1 MEKEATRDII
11 PHLVSI
17 GPNHYGNPKFSDME
31 TQKTELL
38 DLESREWNS
47 QKASSLTNALL
58 ELEEKTRKCYP
69 HSFNHMDGNAFVRMM
84 LTDAFFLINLFT
96 DYPKFRKGEELP
108 NRCIF
113 RTRWMLPYICEDLL
127 MLENQVPFFILA
139 KVYVVLTDNESAD
152 CLKKLALQFFKQ
164 VPLIG
169 KVAESCRSPENPKHL
184 LDLFHSSFVNQID
197 RGKHSPSSSS
207 HKMGTKFWVDNASTL
222 RSKGVTFIARD
233 REARLPLD
241 IEFSWLGLLRIPTFY
256 MDERIVRVLKNLLA
270 YEQGSRQVKPYF
282 SCVAVFFSNI
292 ATTKRDVKFLRE
304 AGIIQHQLQVLYEAV
319 EFSSDQDCLLKCEVE
334 RINRYAASVPGKFI
348 SYVKRILLPKFVPF
362 VLLFVTL
369 FLSLSPADTLKPFKI
384 RA

>member
-1 MEKEATRDII
+1 M
-11 PHLVSI
+11 
-17 GPNHYGNPKFSDME
+17 
-31 TQKTELL
+31 
-38 DLESREWNS
+38 
-47 QKASSLTNALL
+47 
-58 ELEEKTRKCYP
+58 
-69 HSFNHMDGNAFVRMM
+69 
-84 LTDAFFLINLFT
+84 
-96 DYPKFRKGEELP
+96 
-108 NRCIF
+108 
-113 RTRWMLPYICEDLL
+113 
-127 MLENQVPFFILA
+127 
-139 KVYVVLTDNESAD
+139 
-152 CLKKLALQFFKQ
+152 KKLALQFFKQ

-207 HKMGTKFWVDNASTL
+207 HKMGTKFWVENASTL

-270 YEQGSRQVKPYF
+270 YEQGSPQVKPYF

-304 AGIIQHQLQVLYEAV
+304 AGIIQHQLHSDKKVVSLLQVLYEAV

-348 SYVKRILLPKFVPF
+348 IHCRDGS
-362 VLLFVTL
+362 
-369 FLSLSPADTLKPFKI
+369 
-384 RA
+384 

>member
-1 MEKEATRDII
+1 ME
-11 PHLVSI
+11 
-17 GPNHYGNPKFSDME
+17 F
-31 TQKTELL
+31 
-38 DLESREWNS
+38 
-47 QKASSLTNALL
+47 QKASILTNALL

-69 HSFNHMDGNAFVRMM
+69 IVSKTTMDGNAFVRMM
-84 LTDAFFLINLFT
+84 LTDAFFHKPLT
-96 DYPKFRKGEELP
+96 DYLQISQGKCKSRHCAKTPTSKQMGIGGKEHGNLVK
-108 NRCIF
+108 
-113 RTRWMLPYICEDLL
+113 ICKARDYGFHKQLL
-127 MLENQVPFFILA
+127 VSVQA
-139 KVYVVLTDNESAD
+139 T
-152 CLKKLALQFFKQ
+152 
-164 VPLIG
+164 
-169 KVAESCRSPENPKHL
+169 
-184 LDLFHSSFVNQID
+184 
-197 RGKHSPSSSS
+197 
-207 HKMGTKFWVDNASTL
+207 
-222 RSKGVTFIARD
+222 GVTFIARD

-270 YEQGSRQVKPYF
+270 YEQGSPQVKPYF

-304 AGIIQHQLQVLYEAV
+304 AGIIQHQLHSDKKVVSLLQVLYEAV

-362 VLLFVTL
+362 VVLFVTL

>member
-1 MEKEATRDII
+1 
-11 PHLVSI
+11 
-17 GPNHYGNPKFSDME
+17 
-31 TQKTELL
+31 
-38 DLESREWNS
+38 
-47 QKASSLTNALL
+47 
-58 ELEEKTRKCYP
+58 
-69 HSFNHMDGNAFVRMM
+69 
-84 LTDAFFLINLFT
+84 
-96 DYPKFRKGEELP
+96 
-108 NRCIF
+108 
-113 RTRWMLPYICEDLL
+113 MLPYICEDLL

-207 HKMGTKFWVDNASTL
+207 SSHKMGTKFWVDNASTL

-256 MDERIVRVLKNLLA
+256 MDERIARVLKNLLA
-270 YEQGSRQVKPYF
+270 YEQGSPQVKPYF

-292 ATTKRDVKFLRE
+292 ATTKRDVKFLKE
-304 AGIIQHQLQVLYEAV
+304 AGIIQHQLHSDKKVVSLLQVLYEAV
-319 EFSSDQDCLLKCEVE
+319 EFSSDQDFLLKCEVE

-362 VLLFVTL
+362 VVLFVTL

>member
-17 GPNHYGNPKFSDME
+17 GPNHYGNLKFSDME

-96 DYPKFRKGEELP
+96 DYPKFR
-108 NRCIF
+108 
-113 RTRWMLPYICEDLL
+113 
-127 MLENQVPFFILA
+127 
-139 KVYVVLTDNESAD
+139 
-152 CLKKLALQFFKQ
+152 
-164 VPLIG
+164 
-169 KVAESCRSPENPKHL
+169 
-184 LDLFHSSFVNQID
+184 
-197 RGKHSPSSSS
+197 
-207 HKMGTKFWVDNASTL
+207 KFWVDNASTL

-304 AGIIQHQLQVLYEAV
+304 AGIIQHQLHSDKKVVSLLQVLYEAV

-362 VLLFVTL
+362 VVLFVTL